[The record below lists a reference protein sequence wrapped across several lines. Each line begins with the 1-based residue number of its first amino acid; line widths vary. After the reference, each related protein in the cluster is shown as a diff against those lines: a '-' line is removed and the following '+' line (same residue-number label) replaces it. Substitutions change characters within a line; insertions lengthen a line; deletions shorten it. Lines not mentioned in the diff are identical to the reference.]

1 MKMEVITLEGKKAG
15 SVDLPEQIFGAEVRK
30 DLLHRMVLWQLA
42 KSRTGTADTKDRS
55 EVSRTGSKLYR
66 QKGTGRARHG
76 SARVNQ
82 FRGGGVVFGPTPR
95 SFAFS
100 LTKKVRR
107 KALTCALSAKAAE
120 SKLVILDEAK
130 TSTHK
135 TKDLATKLKAL
146 GLDNALFI
154 VDSMDENFT
163 RASSNLPFV
172 QVLPTEGANVYDIL
186 HAKTLVLTKNAV
198 PMIEARLTSRSE

>member
-42 KSRTGTADTKDRS
+42 KSRSGTADTKGRS
-55 EVSRTGSKLYR
+55 EIARTGSKMYR
-66 QKGTGRARHG
+66 QKGTGRARH
-76 SARVNQ
+76 SNARTNI

-100 LTKKVRR
+100 LPKKVRR
-107 KALTCALSAKAAE
+107 KALTSAFAAKAAE

-130 TSTHK
+130 TSTFK
-135 TKDLATKLKAL
+135 TKDLAVQLKAL
-146 GLDNALFI
+146 GLENVLFI

-163 RASSNLPFV
+163 RASNNLPFV

-186 HAKTLVLTKNAV
+186 HADTLVLTKNAV
-198 PMIEARLTSRSE
+198 PMIEARLMSRS

>member
-42 KSRTGTADTKDRS
+42 KSRTGTADTKDRG
-55 EVSRTGSKLYR
+55 EVSRSGSKLYR

-107 KALTCALSAKAAE
+107 KALACALAAKAAE

-130 TSTHK
+130 TATHK
-135 TKDLATKLKAL
+135 TKDLATKLKSL

-154 VDSMDENFT
+154 VDSMDENFD
-163 RASSNLPFV
+163 RASRNLPFV

-186 HAKTLVLTKNAV
+186 HAEKLVLTKNAV
-198 PMIEARLTSRSE
+198 PMIEARLTSRS